1 MSELTQEDNTD
12 GLDRDSSG
20 VERQRSRLEEEVRE
34 RTTVEEIGRLATEK

>member
-1 MSELTQEDNTD
+1 MSELIQEDNTD

-34 RTTVEEIGRLATEK
+34 RKTVEEIGRRATEK